1 MGIVLASNFDVKTGL
16 SLDSRATADTINDR
30 DNIPKEVRYEGLGC
44 YVKEDGCS
52 YKLIGGIENSNWT
65 LIAYAKDYVPKT
77 GGAFTG
83 SVTLPITSPTDDAEA
98 VNKKYVDSKID
109 SMAIAS
115 NAMRYKGNIAGVN
128 TSPGAY
134 TPEAEV
140 GDFYVISTEGY
151 LNGIKLEV
159 GDSIICVT
167 DTAAANS
174 SNYTDIKNNWN
185 YIQSNVDIFIG
196 ATSDTAGKSGLIP
209 TPPINSQTMYL
220 KGDGTWSSISQ
231 SDVTDLTTDLDSKA
245 DKQTSTGGFVG
256 GNNARLDNDSYSGAA
271 IGKDA
276 YSIQGGGA
284 VGEGAIGDNGGGV
297 GNNAQGLYG
306 GGAVGYYAKA
316 KYGGAVGSEAVA
328 GSGFAGGFDAICDTG
343 QDGDPID
350 AIQLGTGT
358 NSTEKTLQV
367 YQYTLMDANGQIPT
381 ERMTNALSGIDS
393 HTHTNKDVLDGIT
406 TTDITNWNNKAD
418 KQTEEGGFVGGNNAK
433 LNTSGLSGAGA
444 AIGKGAISEEGGGA
458 VGEGAI
464 GDNGGGVGYNAQ
476 GLNGGGAVGYRASAL
491 YGGAVGSDAKTERGF
506 AGGYNAKTVNS
517 NDTAIDAIQLGTGTN
532 NTPKT
537 LQVYTYQ
544 LMDANGQIPKD
555 RMTNALSD
563 KADSHNVDGGFT
575 GGSSASTDTGGAI
588 GNEASSNSGGGAVG
602 NRASASDGGGAVGDG
617 AETTTGFAGGY
628 GSTSETGGA
637 IGSGASAT
645 TGGAVGEGASA
656 TFGGGAVGNGAS
668 ATFGGAVGSGASE
681 DGSGGAIGYNASAIY
696 GGGAVGNGASADMG
710 GAVGNGASA
719 TSGGAVGKDAAGGSG
734 FAGGYKAQT
743 VNGSNTPIDAIQL
756 GTGTNSTEK
765 TLQVY
770 QYTLMDANGQIPK
783 DRMTNAL
790 NTALSDHANIKKNS
804 ASTSGDIISGHLTIG
819 TRASGN
825 TYGSR
830 SLTSGGSN
838 TATSQDSVSVG
849 GQNNNAKAIYSA
861 NVGGTQNT
869 ISASYSANVGGSQN
883 TISAK
888 YSANFGGLKNNVSAE
903 KCATIGGEEC
913 SVSSPKS
920 VTVGGNKAKITGWC
934 SNTLGGSEI
943 TAQNFQVVAGH
954 LNKIGT
960 DNAGSSGTNGDAFII
975 GNGASDTS
983 RSNAFRVTYAGGVYA
998 LSSFKSTGADYG
1010 EYFEWEDGNSNNE
1023 DRRGLFVTLNGNKIK
1038 LANDGDYIVGV
1049 ISVNAS
1055 IIGNTYDD
1063 TWQGMY
1069 MTDVFGA
1076 PLTQI
1081 IHHDDEYGELIVPDK
1096 DDDGNDLE
1104 TTHTE
1109 QILIRKA
1116 YDSEEYI
1123 VNPDYDPDQEY
1134 ISRSER
1140 KEWSVVGM
1148 FGQLVVIDD
1157 GTCTVNSYCKPS
1169 KNGIATSSDEGYRV
1183 LSRIDSN
1190 HIKILIK

>member
-1 MGIVLASNFDVKTGL
+1 M
-16 SLDSRATADTINDR
+16 ATLKN
-30 DNIPKEVRYEGLGC
+30 GF
-44 YVKEDGCS
+44 S
-52 YKLIGGIENSNWT
+52 YT
-65 LIAYAKDYVPKT
+65 
-77 GGAFTG
+77 
-83 SVTLPITSPTDDAEA
+83 
-98 VNKKYVDSKID
+98 
-109 SMAIAS
+109 
-115 NAMRYKGNIAGVN
+115 
-128 TSPGAY
+128 
-134 TPEAEV
+134 TPEGETN
-140 GDFYVISTEGY
+140 FI
-151 LNGIKLEV
+151 
-159 GDSIICVT
+159 
-167 DTAAANS
+167 
-174 SNYTDIKNNWN
+174 DI
-185 YIQSNVDIFIG
+185 
-196 ATSDTAGKSGLIP
+196 
-209 TPPINSQTMYL
+209 
-220 KGDGTWSSISQ
+220 
-231 SDVTDLTTDLDSKA
+231 
-245 DKQTSTGGFVG
+245 
-256 GNNARLDNDSYSGAA
+256 
-271 IGKDA
+271 
-276 YSIQGGGA
+276 
-284 VGEGAIGDNGGGV
+284 
-297 GNNAQGLYG
+297 
-306 GGAVGYYAKA
+306 
-316 KYGGAVGSEAVA
+316 
-328 GSGFAGGFDAICDTG
+328 
-343 QDGDPID
+343 
-350 AIQLGTGT
+350 
-358 NSTEKTLQV
+358 
-367 YQYTLMDANGQIPT
+367 
-381 ERMTNALSGIDS
+381 
-393 HTHTNKDVLDGIT
+393 VLDGKNIS
-406 TTDITNWNNKAD
+406 DWNNKAD
-418 KQTEEGGFVGGNNAK
+418 KQTEDGGFAGGE
-433 LNTSGLSGAGA
+433 GASA
-444 AIGKGAISEEGGGA
+444 VTGGA
-458 VGEGAI
+458 VGEGASVTI
-464 GDNGGGVGYNAQ
+464 GGGAAGYRASVTN
-476 GLNGGGAVGYRASAL
+476 GGAVGASA
-491 YGGAVGSDAKTERGF
+491 KTSIGF
-506 AGGYNAKTVNS
+506 AGGYNAKTVDS
-517 NDTAIDAIQLGTGTN
+517 DDTAIDAIQLGTGTN
-532 NTPKT
+532 DTPKT
-537 LQVYTYQ
+537 LQVYQYR

-575 GGSSASTDTGGAI
+575 GGLSASTDTGGAI

-645 TGGAVGEGASA
+645 TGGAVGE
-656 TFGGGAVGNGAS
+656 
-668 ATFGGAVGSGASE
+668 
-681 DGSGGAIGYNASAIY
+681 
-696 GGGAVGNGASADMG
+696 
-710 GAVGNGASA
+710 GASA

-825 TYGSR
+825 TYGSQ
-830 SLTSGGSN
+830 SLTSGTSN

-849 GQNNNAKAIYSA
+849 GQNNNAKALYSA

-883 TISAK
+883 TISAS

-960 DNAGSSGTNGDAFII
+960 DNAGPSGTNGDAFII

-1038 LANDGDYIVGV
+1038 LANDGDYILGI
-1049 ISVNAS
+1049 ISANAS

-1069 MTDVFGA
+1069 KTNVFGA

-1081 IHHDDEYGELIVPDK
+1081 IHHDDEYGEIIVPDK
-1096 DDDGNDLE
+1096 DEDGNELA

-1123 VNPDYDPDQEY
+1123 LNEDYDSSQEY
-1134 ISRSER
+1134 IPRSQR
-1140 KEWSVVGM
+1140 KEWAVVG
-1148 FGQLVVIDD
+1148 
-1157 GTCTVNSYCKPS
+1157 
-1169 KNGIATSSDEGYRV
+1169 
-1183 LSRIDSN
+1183 
-1190 HIKILIK
+1190 LIG